1 MDRAAPASGR
11 DRGFTLIEL
20 LVVMAIAAVML
31 GFLLPVLGS
40 ARTGATLVRCAAHQ
54 RQIGVALHAFAG
66 DADGVLPPEGG
77 GGGAYVPSVFL
88 RAGYDLRGFVEP
100 YLNDFAVWSCPATA
114 ATPLDDPGN
123 IRSPANYGTYGYYP
137 GRADPD
143 FGLPAGVPDRLDTA
157 HAASSLTMLQDT
169 YREDGPGE
177 LLYNHGEGRADTSI
191 LDTNPSYAG
200 FLGSAGV
207 GVNTLFFDGHAAWTD
222 ADALEVI
229 GVVEGPVRTAYGV
242 RAVR

>member
-20 LVVMAIAAVML
+20 LVVIAIAAVML

-40 ARTGATLVRCAAHQ
+40 ARTTATLVRCGTHQ
-54 RQIGVALHAFAG
+54 RQIGVALHAYAG
-66 DADGVLPPEGG
+66 DADGILPPEGG
-77 GGGAYVPSVFL
+77 GGGAYVPSVFQ
-88 RAGYDLRGFVEP
+88 RAGYDLRAFVGP
-100 YLNDFAVWSCPATA
+100 YLTDLSVWGCPATDA
-114 ATPLDDPGN
+114 APLDDPGN
-123 IRSPANYGTYGYYP
+123 VRSPANYGTYGYYA

-157 HAASSLTMLQDT
+157 HAASSLTLLQDT

-191 LDTNPSYAG
+191 LATNPSYAG
-200 FLGSAGV
+200 YLGSNGD
-207 GVNTLFFDGHAAWTD
+207 GVNTLFFDGHVVWTD
-222 ADALEVI
+222 SDVLDVI
-229 GVVEGPVRTAYGV
+229 GVVEGPTRTAYGV
-242 RAVR
+242 RAVP